1 MRLEFRLRSKDKISS
16 LRSTDNLV
24 RATFLNHYAL
34 NNDERANLHGF
45 HLRTSSAACADA
57 WRSPS
62 SLRSSDGPLLWFMN
76 VTLAALSLQR
86 ARIGHRRLSN
96 GFRAFQSFRLAD

>member
-57 WRSPS
+57 
-62 SLRSSDGPLLWFMN
+62 
-76 VTLAALSLQR
+76 
-86 ARIGHRRLSN
+86 
-96 GFRAFQSFRLAD
+96 